1 MPQILVKNL
10 HSHKKVQLKSIKRLA
25 EKVLE
30 GEKNRQNVNVIL
42 VDDKYITRL
51 NRKFLNRAAATD
63 VLAFAMNEDK
73 KTSPGHGLVG
83 EVYVSLDR
91 AEKQAK
97 EYDQS
102 LQKEVHLLVAH
113 GLLHLLGYDH
123 KKKDQERK
131 MRKKEEKYL
140 LSLR

>member
-1 MPQILVKNL
+1 MPEILVKNL
-10 HSHKKVQLKSIKRLA
+10 HWHKKVQLKSIKRLA

-42 VDDKYITRL
+42 VDDKYIKRL
-51 NRKFLNRAAATD
+51 NRKFLNRATPTD

-73 KTSPGHGLVG
+73 KAAPRHGLVG
-83 EVYVSLDR
+83 EVYISLDR

-97 EYDQS
+97 QYNQS
-102 LQKEVHLLVAH
+102 LQQEVHLLVAH

-123 KKKDQERK
+123 GKRDQERK
-131 MRKKEEKYL
+131 MRKKEGKYL
-140 LSLR
+140 LSVR